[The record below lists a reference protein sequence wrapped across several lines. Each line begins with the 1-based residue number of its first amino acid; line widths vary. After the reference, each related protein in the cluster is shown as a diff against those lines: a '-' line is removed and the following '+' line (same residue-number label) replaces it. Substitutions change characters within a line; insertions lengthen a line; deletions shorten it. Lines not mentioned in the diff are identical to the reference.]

1 MNTST
6 SLTKVKATEN
16 PEASRAAVEKLN
28 RTRITQLGNSR
39 LILNHLVSFKFSI
52 LKAVLDAIQAD
63 LNQLKA
69 QIWDAG
75 FVSMKVYIPK
85 QP

>member
-6 SLTKVKATEN
+6 SLTKVKDTARFEN
-16 PEASRAAVEKLN
+16 PEAARAAAEKLN

-52 LKAVLDAIQAD
+52 LKAVLDAKQAD
-63 LNQLKA
+63 
-69 QIWDAG
+69 
-75 FVSMKVYIPK
+75 
-85 QP
+85 